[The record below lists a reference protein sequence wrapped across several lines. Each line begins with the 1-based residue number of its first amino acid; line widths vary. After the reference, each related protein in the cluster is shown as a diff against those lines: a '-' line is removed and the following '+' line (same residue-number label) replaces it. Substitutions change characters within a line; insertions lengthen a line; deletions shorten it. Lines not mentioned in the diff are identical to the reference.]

1 MNQQQMILENINKFF
16 LKVNKR
22 EKVNIFS
29 MIKNIPLVMKKLNF
43 FRSSFSLLCYLK
55 IKKNIASS
63 YNLVEQVER
72 GQVNACTCTTIEL
85 IYR

>member
-1 MNQQQMILENINKFF
+1 MNQQHMILENINKFF
-16 LKVNKR
+16 KKVNKR

-55 IKKNIASS
+55 IKKNVASS

-72 GQVNACTCTTIEL
+72 EQVNACTCTTIEL